1 VWALAAVAVTGL
13 DAPRAIA
20 FPVMFGFLCF
30 IPGFALVSRLQLRPL
45 SVEIAIAIAVSMA
58 LAAIVT
64 EVLMYAELYSAFPST
79 VILAAITLVACY
91 RPATRSRT
99 ADSTGTSPTTQPTQ
113 LT

>member
-1 VWALAAVAVTGL
+1 VTRRLVCVVWALAAVAVTGL
-13 DAPRAIA
+13 DAPREIA

-30 IPGFALVSRLQLRPL
+30 IPGFALVSRLQLRSL
-45 SVEIAIAIAVSMA
+45 GIELAIAIGVSMA

-79 VILAAITLVACY
+79 VILAVITLLACY
-91 RPATRSRT
+91 RADTRART
-99 ADSTGTSPTTQPTQ
+99 TQ